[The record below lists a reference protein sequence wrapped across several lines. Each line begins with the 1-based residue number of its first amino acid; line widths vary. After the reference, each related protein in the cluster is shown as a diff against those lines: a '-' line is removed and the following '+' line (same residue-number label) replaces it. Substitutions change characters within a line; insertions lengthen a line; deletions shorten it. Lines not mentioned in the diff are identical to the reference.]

1 MLFFLI
7 FFQVYWVE
15 PFSKHVSFE
24 HWKSPKCLTRWP
36 GNGRS
41 QTHSSFSFLLPWLSG
56 CCVTAKWGQLACRTR
71 FLGAS
76 HYQPNHTQR
85 EGIAQRDRLRWQ
97 WQPFLSTQPHVLCQ
111 EVIQLAASTSSFL
124 SKPTL
129 RQRLWSRVLDIRL
142 LLSLPSNPRV
152 VGRCHAYL
160 TG

>member
-1 MLFFLI
+1 MFNKMTWEWSFTDTLVI
-7 FFQVYWVE
+7 R
-15 PFSKHVSFE
+15 FS
-24 HWKSPKCLTRWP
+24 SPMA
-36 GNGRS
+36 
-41 QTHSSFSFLLPWLSG
+41 FSFLPLVCFSG
-56 CCVTAKWGQLACRTR
+56 CYVTAKWGQLACQGTR

-76 HYQPNHTQR
+76 HYQPNHTQ
-85 EGIAQRDRLRWQ
+85 QRDRR
-97 WQPFLSTQPHVLCQ
+97 QPFLSTQPHVLCQ
-111 EVIQLAASTSSFL
+111 EVIQLTASTSSFL